1 MNRKRKNTIDDNQDK
16 NNLNNK
22 GKSSSSSNSNSYF
35 SRGRKKRKQYMKII
49 IPSIVGVIVLGIA
62 LSLLFPGNNA
72 TAKYGNIGSA
82 HEHAALWVNL
92 NGTKIDFA
100 QPKYMVRSN
109 YIHMESYNGTLDGTT
124 LHKHATNVPIGE
136 FLKSVRMDISNG
148 CLITDNGT
156 RYCNNDNLKLSFFVN
171 GNQTQ
176 DIMNYVLNDDD
187 RILVIYGNQSAE
199 EIQNEIQEL
208 NRVPINKL

>member
-1 MNRKRKNTIDDNQDK
+1 
-16 NNLNNK
+16 
-22 GKSSSSSNSNSYF
+22 
-35 SRGRKKRKQYMKII
+35 
-49 IPSIVGVIVLGIA
+49 
-62 LSLLFPGNNA
+62 
-72 TAKYGNIGSA
+72 
-82 HEHAALWVNL
+82 
-92 NGTKIDFA
+92 
-100 QPKYMVRSN
+100 
-109 YIHMESYNGTLDGTT
+109 MESYNGTLDGTT

-148 CLITDNGT
+148 CLIIDNGT